1 MSDPSDG
8 RDGIEPTGDRDENG
22 GEPAPGLDRRGFL
35 RLGAAG
41 GLAAAVPGVGA
52 AVAGE
57 GGERAADGSEDVHP
71 YAPGG
76 DPGRWDDF
84 ELAGAGVA
92 ELAEAME
99 SGDRT
104 AAEIAARY
112 MDRIRALDRRG
123 PALRQVLE
131 LNPDALSIARRLDR
145 ERERG
150 ETRGPLHGIPVILKD
165 NIDTGDRMDTS
176 AGSLAL
182 AGTSAPRDAFIVQR
196 LREAGAVVLG
206 KANLSEWANF
216 RSTESSSGW
225 SGRGGQGRNPYALD
239 RTPCGSSSGSAAAV
253 AAEYAPLAIGTET
266 DGSVTCPA
274 AACSVVGVKPTLGL
288 CSRSGIV
295 PIAHSQDT
303 AGPMAKSVEDAAVL
317 LGALTGVDPRD
328 PKTRESRGEIPSD
341 YRRFLDPSG
350 LQGARLGVARSD
362 FFGYTEETDRVG
374 EEALAALEAAGAE
387 LVEDVEIPH
396 TGEYGD
402 AEWTVL
408 QYEFRADLDA
418 YLEDRARRAGGLPVE
433 SLEDVIRFNEEN
445 RAREMP
451 WFGQDI
457 LEMSAEKGSLESEE
471 YREALERSKRL
482 AGPEGIDAALEEH
495 GLDALVGMTSS
506 PPWRIDLVNGDAGH
520 GSATTPA
527 AVAGYPHVTVPAGY
541 VHGLPVGFSF
551 VGTAWSEPDLL
562 RFAHAFEREIDAR
575 ERPRFL
581 TTESLLGES

>member
-1 MSDPSDG
+1 MSESESGQQSP
-8 RDGIEPTGDRDENG
+8 DEEYS
-22 GEPAPGLDRRGFL
+22 GEEREASTRLDRRGFL

-41 GLAAAVPGVGA
+41 GVAAAVPGGGVWTDRS
-52 AVAGE
+52 GE
-57 GGERAADGSEDVHP
+57 PSPGSSRTRDDGSGPES
-71 YAPGG
+71 
-76 DPGRWDDF
+76 PGRWQGF

-92 ELAEAME
+92 ELREAME
-99 SGDRT
+99 SGEWT
-104 AAEIAARY
+104 ARGIAARY
-112 MDRIRALDRRG
+112 VERIRALDRRG
-123 PALRQVLE
+123 PELRQVLE
-131 LNPDALSIARRLDR
+131 VNPDALSVAGRLDR
-145 ERERG
+145 ERQRG
-150 ETRGPLHGIPVILKD
+150 EVRGPLHGIPVILKD
-165 NIDTGDRMDTS
+165 NIDTGDRMDTA

-182 AGTSAPRDAFIVQR
+182 AGTPAPRDAFIVER
-196 LREAGAVVLG
+196 LREAGAVILA

-274 AACSVVGVKPTLGL
+274 SMCSVVGVKPTLGL
-288 CSRSGIV
+288 WSRSGIV

-303 AGPMAKSVEDAAVL
+303 AGPMTKSVEDAAIL

-328 PKTRESRGEIPSD
+328 PRTEESRGEVPSD
-341 YRRFLDPSG
+341 YTQYLDPDG
-350 LQGARLGVARSD
+350 LEGARLGVARSD

-374 EEALAALEAAGAE
+374 EEALSALEAAGAE
-387 LVEDVEIPH
+387 LVDDVEVPH

-402 AEWTVL
+402 DEWTVL
-408 QYEFRADLDA
+408 QYEFRADLNA
-418 YLEDRARRAGGLPVE
+418 YLEDRARRAGGLAVE

-445 RAREMP
+445 GDREMP

-471 YREALERSKRL
+471 YREALERSKRM

-495 GLDALVGMTSS
+495 GLDALVGMTTA
-506 PPWRIDLVNGDAGH
+506 PPWPIDLVNGDAGG

-551 VGTAWSEPDLL
+551 VGTAWSEPELL
-562 RFAHAFEREIDAR
+562 RFAHAFEVEMDAR
-575 ERPRFL
+575 ERPRFR
-581 TTESLLGES
+581 TTEELRRGD

>member
-1 MSDPSDG
+1 M
-8 RDGIEPTGDRDENG
+8 
-22 GEPAPGLDRRGFL
+22 DRRGFL

-41 GLAAAVPGVGA
+41 GLAAAVPG
-52 AVAGE
+52 
-57 GGERAADGSEDVHP
+57 AADWAEAGAEP
-71 YAPGG
+71 PGG
-76 DPGRWDDF
+76 LETAPSGAGSAFRGGWDQF
-84 ELAGAGVA
+84 ELAGAGVSD
-92 ELAEAME
+92 LREAME
-99 SGDRT
+99 SGERT
-104 AAEIAARY
+104 AREITARY
-112 MDRIRALDRRG
+112 IERIRALDERG
-123 PALRQVLE
+123 PELRQVLE
-131 LNPDALSIARRLDR
+131 VNPDALSVAGRRDR

-150 ETRGPLHGIPVILKD
+150 ETRGPLHGIPVVLKD
-165 NIDTGDRMDTS
+165 NIDTGDRMDTA

-182 AGTSAPRDAFIVQR
+182 AGTSAPRDAYIVER
-196 LREAGAVVLG
+196 LREAGAVLLA

-239 RTPCGSSSGSAAAV
+239 RTPCGSSSGSAAVV

-288 CSRSGIV
+288 WSRSGII

-303 AGPMAKSVEDAAVL
+303 AGPMTKSVEDAAIL

-328 PKTRESRGEIPSD
+328 PRTKESRGEVPSD
-341 YRRFLDPSG
+341 FTQFLDPAG
-350 LQGARLGVARSD
+350 LEGARLGVARRD

-374 EEALAALEAAGAE
+374 EEALEALEAAGAE

-396 TGEYGD
+396 AGEYGG

-408 QYEFRADLDA
+408 QYEFRADLNA

-433 SLEDVIRFNEEN
+433 SLEEIIRFNERN
-445 RAREMP
+445 ADREMP

-457 LEMSAEKGSLESEE
+457 LEMSAGKGSLESEE
-471 YREALERSKRL
+471 YLEALERSKRL
-482 AGPEGIDAALEEH
+482 AGPEGIDAALEEDD
-495 GLDALVGMTSS
+495 LDALVGMTSS

-562 RFAHAFEREIDAR
+562 RFAHAFETEMDAR
-575 ERPRFL
+575 ERPRFR
-581 TTESLLGES
+581 TTEQLRRSAQDAAPSRQA

>member
-1 MSDPSDG
+1 MSESEQG
-8 RDGIEPTGDRDENG
+8 TESSEEESSGQEREAATR
-22 GEPAPGLDRRGFL
+22 LDRRGFL

-41 GLAAAVPGVGA
+41 GVAAAVPGAGAWTDRSGA
-52 AVAGE
+52 ASPGSEQVPD
-57 GGERAADGSEDVHP
+57 DGSGPES
-71 YAPGG
+71 
-76 DPGRWDDF
+76 PGRWEDF

-92 ELAEAME
+92 ELREAME
-99 SGDRT
+99 SGEWT
-104 AAEIAARY
+104 AREIAARY
-112 MDRIRALDRRG
+112 VERIRSLDRRG
-123 PALRQVLE
+123 PELRQVLE
-131 LNPDALSIARRLDR
+131 VNPDALSVADRLDR

-165 NIDTGDRMDTS
+165 NIDTGDRMDTA

-182 AGTSAPRDAFIVQR
+182 AGTSAPRDAFIVER
-196 LREAGAVVLG
+196 LREAGAVILA

-239 RTPCGSSSGSAAAV
+239 RTPCGSSSGSAAVV

-274 AACSVVGVKPTLGL
+274 SMCSVVGVKPTLGL
-288 CSRSGIV
+288 WSRSGIV

-303 AGPMAKSVEDAAVL
+303 AGPMTKTVEDAAIL

-328 PKTRESRGEIPSD
+328 PRTEESRGEVPSD
-341 YRRFLDPSG
+341 YTQYLDSDG
-350 LQGARLGVARSD
+350 LEGARLGVARSD

-374 EEALAALEAAGAE
+374 EEALSALEAAGAE
-387 LVEDVEIPH
+387 LVDDVEIPH
-396 TGEYGD
+396 AGEYGD
-402 AEWTVL
+402 DEWTVL
-408 QYEFRADLDA
+408 QYEFRADLNA

-445 RAREMP
+445 ADREMP

-495 GLDALVGMTSS
+495 DLDALVGMTTA
-506 PPWRIDLVNGDAGH
+506 PPWPIDLVNGDAGG

-562 RFAHAFEREIDAR
+562 RFAHAFEVQRDAR
-575 ERPRFL
+575 ERPRFR
-581 TTESLLGES
+581 TTEELRRGR